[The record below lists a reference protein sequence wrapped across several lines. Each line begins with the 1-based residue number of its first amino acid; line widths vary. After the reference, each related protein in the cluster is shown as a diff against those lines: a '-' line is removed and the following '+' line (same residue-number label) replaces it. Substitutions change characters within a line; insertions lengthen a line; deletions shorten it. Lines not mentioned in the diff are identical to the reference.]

1 VNICFNFHACICGI
15 CGTRFAIRVYPIL
28 SQ

>member
-1 VNICFNFHACICGI
+1 VNICFNFHACICGM
-15 CGTRFAIRVYPIL
+15 CGTQFAIWVYPIF